1 MYQTLSQRK
10 REILMRSA
18 EARVALMDS
27 VDETCRG
34 VRGCVATL
42 PVPGRALRYGLL
54 AGAGVTGVALLRRM
68 FRARRATVPTPSH
81 SLSGSGVLRYLLM
94 QVVTLVLLP
103 WVRQMALQG
112 RVGNMVK
119 RLRPAQAFFRWLG
132 LEQ

>member
-1 MYQTLSQRK
+1 
-10 REILMRSA
+10 MRSA
-18 EARVALMDS
+18 EARVSLMDS

-34 VRGCVATL
+34 VRGCAATL

-54 AGAGVTGVALLRRM
+54 AGAGVAGAALLRRM
-68 FRARRATVPTPSH
+68 FRTRRVVEVSAPPH
-81 SLSGSGVLRYLLM
+81 SLPGSGAFRYLLM

-112 RVGNMVK
+112 RVGNVVK

-132 LEQ
+132 LDQ